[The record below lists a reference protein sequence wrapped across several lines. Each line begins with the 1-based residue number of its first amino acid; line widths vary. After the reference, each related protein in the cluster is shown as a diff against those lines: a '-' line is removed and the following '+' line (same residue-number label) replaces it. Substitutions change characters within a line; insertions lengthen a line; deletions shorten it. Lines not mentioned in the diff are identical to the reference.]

1 MYIIILFYHFYF
13 RIYFIFILKIFY
25 ICRCIYVYV
34 CVFAH
39 NTTYSDIIL
48 YFSCYTC
55 YNKYCNKYFINLK
68 YIAYKQ
74 GYIIV
79 VKMGLKI
86 KSLWKKRMGEIL
98 SETKATGNRKS
109 CHSIIQ
115 SSRIA

>member
-1 MYIIILFYHFYF
+1 MY
-13 RIYFIFILKIFY
+13 
-25 ICRCIYVYV
+25 
-34 CVFAH
+34 VFAH

-79 VKMGLKI
+79 VKVGLKI
-86 KSLWKKRMGEIL
+86 KSLWKKTNGRNTFRNQGHWKPEKLPLYYTKFKNCLEM
-98 SETKATGNRKS
+98 SELYN
-109 CHSIIQ
+109 I
-115 SSRIA
+115 